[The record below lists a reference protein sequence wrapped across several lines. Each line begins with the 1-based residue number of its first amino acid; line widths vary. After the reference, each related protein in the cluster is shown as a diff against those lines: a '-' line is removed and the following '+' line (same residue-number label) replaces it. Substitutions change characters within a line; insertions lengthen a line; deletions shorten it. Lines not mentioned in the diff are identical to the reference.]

1 VISAFR
7 LVYVCN
13 SALPTELFL
22 SERFR
27 YPFGFNITVTPQ
39 PSCKVSQP
47 EKNAGAELHL
57 LALFVCGIKFL

>member
-1 VISAFR
+1 VISSFR

-13 SALPTELFL
+13 SAKPTELFL

-47 EKNAGAELHL
+47 EKNAGADLHL
-57 LALFVCGIKFL
+57 RAFFVYGIIFL